1 MPNINRKKYIEN
13 FIKIKDKSKNIVD
26 FKFNT
31 PQKILYESIRKQ
43 PQAGKPIRQIILKS
57 LQMVI

>member
-31 PQKILYESIRKQ
+31 PQNILYESTRKQ
-43 PQAGKPIRQIILKS
+43 AQAGKP
-57 LQMVI
+57 